1 MHSYQGLIL
10 DSHVH
15 LFDPMRSQGVPWP
28 PADAPIHCTTLASH
42 LFAAAADQ
50 GIGWAI
56 AVEAS
61 PWADDNRWLC
71 EAVRAHPQMLG
82 FVGNLPLGETGCA
95 ALLDEYLAEPLFLGT
110 RYGNLWDRDLLQQ
123 LDNPRFIADL
133 QRLAASAR
141 TLDSANPDC
150 ALIEALLVLTDRVP
164 ELALIINHLPS
175 AEYAPAEAERFWRA
189 LGELAARPQV
199 SMKLS
204 AIAQPAAAGASFVIA
219 DYCERLDRLW
229 QLFGGERMLFGS
241 DWPNSVR
248 LGTYPQ
254 VLGLA
259 RAYLADKPVAV
270 QRQVLLSNALRIYPI
285 AAERQPAPSLTGAPE
300 WQPASFV

>member
-1 MHSYQGLIL
+1 MHSYQGLVL

-15 LFDPMRSQGVPWP
+15 LFDPVRPQGVPWP
-28 PADAPIHCTTLASH
+28 PTDAPIHRTTLASH

-61 PWADDNRWLC
+61 PWADDNHWLC

-110 RYGNLWDRDLLQQ
+110 RYGNLWERDLQQQ

-133 QRLAASAR
+133 QRLAASGR
-141 TLDSANPDC
+141 TLDSANPDY
-150 ALIEALLVLTDRVP
+150 ALIEALLALTDRVP
-164 ELALIINHLPS
+164 ELALIIDHLPS

-189 LGELAARPQV
+189 LGELATRPQV

-204 AIAQPAAAGASFVIA
+204 AIAQPSANGASFAID
-219 DYCERLDRLW
+219 DYRERLDRLW
-229 QLFGGERMLFGS
+229 QLFGGERILFGS

-248 LGTYPQ
+248 LGSYPQ
-254 VLGLA
+254 ILQLA
-259 RAYLADKPVAV
+259 SDYLAQLPYAV
-270 QRQVLLSNALRIYPI
+270 QEQVLFGNALRIYPV
-285 AAERQPAPSLTGAPE
+285 AAERKPTL
-300 WQPASFV
+300 